1 MGLELAKQ
9 NHPDVIILDVIMP
22 KIDGWTILN
31 RLKEDPD
38 LSSIPVI
45 MSTFVN
51 DKNVGYA
58 LGATDYLVKP
68 ISKKQI
74 KNVLEKYVFP
84 GHGGYILIV
93 DDEAINRSVLHSQ
106 IEKVGLVVKEA
117 TNGLIALEMVK
128 QSIPQLILL
137 DLMMPEMDGFELIDQ
152 LRQNPQYQNIPIVV
166 ITAKDLTNEDRHRL
180 SGYVQ
185 NVLQKGSYNRKTLL
199 AEVNQILDE
208 GGCDP

>member
-1 MGLELAKQ
+1 
-9 NHPDVIILDVIMP
+9 
-22 KIDGWTILN
+22 
-31 RLKEDPD
+31 
-38 LSSIPVI
+38 
-45 MSTFVN
+45 
-51 DKNVGYA
+51 
-58 LGATDYLVKP
+58 
-68 ISKKQI
+68 
-74 KNVLEKYVFP
+74 
-84 GHGGYILIV
+84 V

-106 IEKVGLVVKEA
+106 IEKVGLAVKEA
-117 TNGLIALEMVK
+117 TNGLMALEMVK

-185 NVLQKGSYNRKTLL
+185 NVLQKGSYSRKTLL

-208 GGCDP
+208 GDRDP